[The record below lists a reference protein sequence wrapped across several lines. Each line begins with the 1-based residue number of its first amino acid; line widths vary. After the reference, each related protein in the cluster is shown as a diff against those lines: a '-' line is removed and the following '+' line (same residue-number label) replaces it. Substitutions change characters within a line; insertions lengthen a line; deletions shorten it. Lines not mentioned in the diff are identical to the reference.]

1 MDRKGALF
9 LLAAAVLA
17 VAAGG
22 AIYLYLQEV
31 QAKPAVTTE
40 TVPVVVAT
48 KDMTFGTTLKD
59 ADIKVVAFP
68 RDAVPAG
75 SYGAV
80 DSVLSQT
87 TKVFLQQG
95 EPVLSSKL
103 SAIGGGLSVRV
114 SPNMRAMSLNVNDV
128 TGVSGFVLPGDRVD
142 VIVTVDNVGGSNVA
156 VTKTILQDIEVLAA
170 GVKTENK
177 NNQHITVQTVTV
189 LVEPEGAEKLA
200 LGVFQGKVHLAL
212 RNPVDRTVVAETR
225 TDTRNVMGLNPE
237 RKQPATPVKRATP
250 PPQPVVTQKEPVKVD
265 PKFTVIKDGKITEQ
279 KSPTGGS
286 EEGSGDGKK

>member
-1 MDRKGALF
+1 MDKKGAFF

-22 AIYLYLQEV
+22 AIYLYLKGV
-31 QAKPAVTTE
+31 PATPVVASE

-48 KDMTFGTTLKD
+48 NDMTFGTTLKD
-59 ADIKVVAFP
+59 SDVKVVGFP
-68 RDAVPAG
+68 KESVPAG

-95 EPVLSSKL
+95 EPVLRSKL

-142 VIVTVDNVGGSNVA
+142 IIVTVDNVSGSNVA
-156 VTKTILQDIEVLAA
+156 VTKTILQDAEVLAA

-177 NNQHITVQTVTV
+177 NNQHITVQTVTI
-189 LVEPEGAEKLA
+189 LVDPEGAEKLA

-212 RNPVDRTVVAETR
+212 RNPVDHAVIADMT
-225 TDTRNVMGLNPE
+225 TDTRDVLGLKTE
-237 RKQPATPVKRATP
+237 RKQTSTAIKRTPP

-286 EEGSGDGKK
+286 EEDSGEKK

>member
-1 MDRKGALF
+1 MDKKGALF

-22 AIYLYLQEV
+22 AVYLYLKGV
-31 QAKPAVTTE
+31 PATPVIASE
-40 TVPVVVAT
+40 TIPVVVAT

-59 ADIKVVAFP
+59 SDVKVVAFP
-68 RDAVPAG
+68 KESVPQG
-75 SYGAV
+75 SYGSV

-95 EPVLSSKL
+95 EPVLMSKL

-142 VIVTVDNVGGSNVA
+142 VIVTVDNVAGSNVA
-156 VTKTILQDIEVLAA
+156 VTKTILQDVEVLAA

-200 LGVFQGKVHLAL
+200 LGVHQGKVHLAL
-212 RNPVDRTVVAETR
+212 RNPVDHVVVAESK
-225 TDTRNVMGLNPE
+225 TDTRDVLGLN
-237 RKQPATPVKRATP
+237 QPKAKPVRRSR

-286 EEGSGDGKK
+286 EEEK

>member
-1 MDRKGALF
+1 MDKKGALF

-22 AIYLYLQEV
+22 AIYLYLKGV
-31 QAKPAVTTE
+31 PATPVVASE

-59 ADIKVVAFP
+59 SDVKLVAFP
-68 RDAVPAG
+68 KEAIPTG
-75 SYGAV
+75 SYGAI

-87 TKVFLQQG
+87 TKVFLQRG
-95 EPVLSSKL
+95 EPVLRSKL

-142 VIVTVDNVGGSNVA
+142 VIVTVDNVAGSNVA
-156 VTKTILQDIEVLAA
+156 VTKTILQDAEVLAA

-177 NNQHITVQTVTV
+177 NNQHITVQTVTI
-189 LVEPEGAEKLA
+189 LVGPEGAEKLA
-200 LGVFQGKVHLAL
+200 LGVSQGKVHLAL
-212 RNPVDRTVVAETR
+212 RNPVDHAVVADSM
-225 TDTRNVMGLNPE
+225 TDTRDVLGLKTE
-237 RKQPATPVKRATP
+237 RKRTSEAVKRTP

-286 EEGSGDGKK
+286 EEDSGDGKK

>member
-9 LLAAAVLA
+9 LLAAAILA

-22 AIYLYLQEV
+22 AIYFYLNGLDGMPGGKV
-31 QAKPAVTTE
+31 IAAE
-40 TVPVVVAT
+40 TFPVVVAT

-59 ADIKVVAFP
+59 SDIKVVAFP
-68 RDAVPAG
+68 KEAVPHG

-80 DSVLSQT
+80 DSVISQT
-87 TKVFLQQG
+87 TKVFLQEG
-95 EPVLSSKL
+95 EPILMSKL

-142 VIVTVDNVGGSNVA
+142 VIVTVDNVAGSNVA
-156 VTKTILQDIEVLAA
+156 VTKTILQDVEVLAA

-200 LGVFQGKVHLAL
+200 LGVHQGKVHLAL
-212 RNPVDRTVVAETR
+212 RNPVDHAVVAESK
-225 TDTRNVMGLNPE
+225 TDTRDVLGLNAPKPTST
-237 RKQPATPVKRATP
+237 RRAAP
-250 PPQPVVTQKEPVKVD
+250 PKQPVVTQKEPVKLD

-279 KSPTGGS
+279 KSPTGGA
-286 EEGSGDGKK
+286 EEEK

>member
-1 MDRKGALF
+1 MDKKGAIF

-22 AIYLYLQEV
+22 AIYLYLKGV
-31 QAKPAVTTE
+31 PATPVAASE

-68 RDAVPAG
+68 KESVPAG

-80 DSVLSQT
+80 DSVLAQT

-95 EPVLSSKL
+95 EPVLRSKL

-142 VIVTVDNVGGSNVA
+142 VICTVDNVAGSNVA
-156 VTKTILQDIEVLAA
+156 VTKTILQDVEVLAA

-177 NNQHITVQTVTV
+177 NNQHITVQTVTI

-212 RNPVDRTVVAETR
+212 RNPVDHAVVADSK
-225 TDTRNVMGLNPE
+225 TDTRDVLGLNSE
-237 RKQPATPVKRATP
+237 RKRTAEPVKRTPP

-286 EEGSGDGKK
+286 EDAAGDGKK

>member
-1 MDRKGALF
+1 MDKKGAMF
-9 LLAAAVLA
+9 FLAAAVLA

-31 QAKPAVTTE
+31 QATPVVMTE

-59 ADIKVVAFP
+59 DDVKIVAFP
-68 RDAVPAG
+68 KEAVPAG
-75 SYGAV
+75 CYGAI

-95 EPVLSSKL
+95 EPVLKSKL

-142 VIVTVDNVGGSNVA
+142 VIVTVDNVAGSNVA
-156 VTKTILQDIEVLAA
+156 VTKTILQDVEVLAA

-212 RNPVDRTVVAETR
+212 RNPVDRTVVADTK
-225 TDTRNVMGLNPE
+225 TDTRDVLGLKPE
-237 RKQPATPVKRATP
+237 KRASEPVKKSP
-250 PPQPVVTQKEPVKVD
+250 PPQQPLVTQKEPVKVD

-286 EEGSGDGKK
+286 EEGSGEGKK